1 MWGYSGKM
9 AIYEGVGPYQTQ
21 NLPEP
26 CLWTSQ
32 TPELWETNLLLI
44 RHSMSGYFVIAAWVD
59 QDNFKPQF
67 CCFSSMFFQ
76 NTGCSG
82 LLLCDSVF
90 CPPAPSRLEHWGRFN
105 HSWLLFVC
113 VNGSEPINNCPF
125 DDCLWTLLSFLMLLT
140 NTSVA
145 VTTYK
150 LWPLPTCHLPTC
162 LTLFSCSSCSRYTGL
177 FLVPRSTIFFPVSGL
192 SYMLFLKSFSA
203 VINPFSCRSNL
214 SLLVLADSHS
224 LLRSL

>member
-21 NLPEP
+21 NLPAP

-32 TPELWETNLLLI
+32 TPELWEMNLLLI
-44 RHSMSGYFVIAAWVD
+44 RHSMSGYIVIAGWVD
-59 QDNFKPQF
+59 QDNFKTQF

-82 LLLCDSVF
+82 LLLCGSVF

-113 VNGSEPINNCPF
+113 VNGSEPINNWPF
-125 DDCLWTLLSFLMLLT
+125 DDCLWTLLSFLMLLR

-150 LWPLPTCHLPTC
+150 LWPLPTCPPTYLPTSVC
-162 LTLFSCSSCSRYTGL
+162 SPVLHALDTLDFS
-177 FLVPRSTIFFPVSGL
+177 
-192 SYMLFLKSFSA
+192 
-203 VINPFSCRSNL
+203 
-214 SLLVLADSHS
+214 
-224 LLRSL
+224 